1 MGITFKTIHPTGAY
15 RSFSH
20 SCTIIKVDKQR
31 VGEIVWSSAV
41 KGGMKVMLQ
50 VKSADLVMNPGGWK
64 NIILAKT
71 FEGFGDEIQT
81 KLAKV
86 WVKEHWASIS
96 KKYEIVP
103 LTD

>member
-1 MGITFKTIHPTGAY
+1 MSGKYVQRGI
-15 RSFSH
+15 
-20 SCTIIKVDKQR
+20 QR
-31 VGEIVWSSAV
+31 VL
-41 KGGMKVMLQ
+41 LQ
-50 VKSADLVMNPGGWK
+50 YVGWK
-64 NIILAKT
+64 NITLAKT

-96 KKYEIVP
+96 RKHEIVP